1 MRQFAIKITALFLG
15 LSLTTLP
22 ATSEQVTEAKST
34 GLILMDEDE
43 YDALPERDP
52 LMRGRLPQFVDLS
65 SFFPE
70 PGHQGSQGSCV
81 GWAVGYALKTY
92 QEALEFNISQPQEWD
107 HFSPAFVF
115 NSIKQGDDCT
125 AGSRISDALEFVS
138 NTGAVRMQDFPYE
151 EAQCLPPA
159 DDVKSLGRDYSIKSY
174 RRLQKE
180 GMLFAIREALSNE
193 KPVVIAMRVF
203 PSFENWSGGGNYQH
217 DPDIEFQVDFHAVT
231 VVGYDDERRA
241 LKIINSWGDG
251 WGDDGFFWMDYRA
264 ARQLIAEAY
273 VTTDRLFDEPYP
285 DDPGIILASNPDD
298 APSSN
303 AASGAPTPAEDD
315 EDISATIAAEPAA
328 PEPITEEML
337 ANAVTGHVGRSAEGQ
352 TPMGYDYY
360 PASVWLN
367 LEEPMLSQIESVEY
381 YFYHPTFFNPKLP
394 VEDSNVFLATWR
406 GYGCIE
412 NAEVKVQ
419 LVSGE
424 QLAAPFDLCTIWDRF
439 HPGAFRKDGTRDGT
453 APLSD
458 DEDFYD
464 GEDAQKL
471 ESKSGLRKKDG

>member
-1 MRQFAIKITALFLG
+1 MRTISTGLAALSIG
-15 LSLTTLP
+15 LTCMALP
-22 ATSEQVTEAKST
+22 AQAEQVTSSKST
-34 GLILMDEDE
+34 GLILMDEED

-52 LMRGRLPQFVDLS
+52 LMRGRLPQFIDLS

-70 PGHQGSQGSCV
+70 PGHQGTQGSCV

-115 NSIKQGDDCT
+115 NSIKQGDDCS
-125 AGSRISDALEFVS
+125 AGSRISDALEFVA

-151 EAQCLPPA
+151 EGQCLPPA
-159 DDVKSLGRDYSIKSY
+159 EDMSAIARDYSIKSY
-174 RRLQKE
+174 RRLQKD

-193 KPVVIAMRVF
+193 KPVVVAMRVF
-203 PSFENWSGGGNYQH
+203 PSFENWEGGDNYRH

-241 LKIINSWGDG
+241 LKIINSWGSE

-264 ARQLIAEAY
+264 TRHLIAEAY
-273 VTTDRLFDEPYP
+273 VTTDRLFDEPYLEET
-285 DDPGIILASNPDD
+285 GIILAANPGD

-303 AASGAPTPAEDD
+303 AASGAPSADEDD
-315 EDISATIAAEPAA
+315 VAEEVAEPA
-328 PEPITEEML
+328 PVEPKPLTEALL
-337 ANAVTGHVGRSAEGQ
+337 ASAVTGHVGRSAEGQ

-367 LEEPMLSQIESVEY
+367 LDEPMLSQIESAEY

-394 VEDSNVFLATWR
+394 VEDSNVFLATWN

-412 NAEVKVQ
+412 NAEVKVT
-419 LVSGE
+419 LKSGE
-424 QLAAPFDLCTIWDRF
+424 QIAAPFNLCNIWDRF
-439 HPGAFRKDGTRDGT
+439 HPGAFRKDGSRGGT
-453 APLSD
+453 APLSEN
-458 DEDFYD
+458 EDFFQD
-464 GEDAQKL
+464 NDRQQIE
-471 ESKSGLRKKDG
+471 KKQGIKKKGG